1 MRLIFLDFDL
11 RFLYVSQNLTG
22 EDGQEVPLRPLLLRD
37 AHSRIPASPLGDIG
51 AVIFV
56 NLIGF
61 ADSGEE
67 SQTL

>member
-1 MRLIFLDFDL
+1 MLFSIHVGQVFEIKDVVFTDL
-11 RFLYVSQNLTG
+11 FV
-22 EDGQEVPLRPLLLRD
+22 QEVLLRPLLLRD
-37 AHSRIPASPLGDIG
+37 AHSRLPASPLGDIG

-67 SQTL
+67 S